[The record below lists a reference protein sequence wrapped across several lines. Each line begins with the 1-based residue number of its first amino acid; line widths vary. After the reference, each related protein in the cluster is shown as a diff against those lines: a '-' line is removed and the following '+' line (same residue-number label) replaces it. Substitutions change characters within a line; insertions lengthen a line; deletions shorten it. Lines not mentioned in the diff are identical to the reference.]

1 LRIASRSWLV
11 TALLAAS
18 LTWVGCH
25 AGRQPA
31 NELYLRQSH
40 LPSEVPRYDVLELA
54 FQHNGVYRDNFF
66 DADLKAV
73 LTSPSGVE
81 HQVQGFF
88 YGRDLWMIRFRPDEP
103 GTWSYSYFFTGTGG
117 FRKQGSG
124 TFICLSSSQH
134 GPVRRNLVDP
144 FRWVLADGKPF
155 FPIGLQD
162 CVYIKDGRLKD
173 FVIDGEDK
181 SQPGRALSADAYF
194 LTYGQ
199 AGFNMFRFS
208 QKNCSYS
215 LFDDLDHYR
224 VPESILT
231 DELLSSARKNGFRI
245 MFGFF
250 GYHGRQL
257 SDNRALN
264 VLERTA
270 NHALGRPREAIED
283 PDNREVIDKEKR
295 FVAYCVARWG
305 VYADF
310 WELLNER
317 KASDRWT
324 TLMADYVR
332 SVDPDHKPISTSWE
346 KPNLP
351 AIDINA
357 PHWYESENELSSD
370 LRWQQLATR
379 WKQAGKPVIV
389 DEQGNTGMNWDP
401 RSGVRMRIR
410 SWTALFQEISAVFW
424 NTSWLK
430 QGMHHGRYSPE
441 EASNIYLGP
450 EERGYIRVLQTFAD
464 RLDCDIRMAPVSF
477 DLPTPARAYGLVG
490 KETAGIYL
498 QHADTHSTALERAK
512 IIVDFSSLGGHKP
525 LQGEWIDPATGTV
538 LSRVRISPGVAKLP
552 VPPFKVD
559 IALQVSA
566 AGTPSSTGAKTTSE
580 RSALRPSSFS

>member
-1 LRIASRSWLV
+1 
-11 TALLAAS
+11 
-18 LTWVGCH
+18 
-25 AGRQPA
+25 
-31 NELYLRQSH
+31 
-40 LPSEVPRYDVLELA
+40 VLELS

-66 DADLKAV
+66 DVDLKTV
-73 LTSPSGVE
+73 LKSPSGVE
-81 HQVQGFF
+81 HPVHGFF
-88 YGRDLWMIRFRPDEP
+88 YGWDLWMVRFRPDEV
-103 GTWSYSYFFTGTGG
+103 GTWSYSYTFTGAGG

-124 TFICLSSSQH
+124 TFICLPSDKH
-134 GPVRRNLVDP
+134 GPVRRNPVNP
-144 FRWVLADGKPF
+144 FRWVLADGAPF

-162 CVYIKDGRLKD
+162 CVYIKEGRLKD
-173 FVIDGEDK
+173 FAIDGED
-181 SQPGRALSADAYF
+181 QNHPGRALPADAYF
-194 LTYGQ
+194 MTYGQ

-215 LFDDLDHYR
+215 LYDDLDHYR
-224 VPESILT
+224 VAESIAT
-231 DELLSSARKNGFRI
+231 DELLSAARQNGLRI

-264 VLERTA
+264 VLERSA
-270 NHALGRPREAIED
+270 NDTLGRPREAIED
-283 PDNREVIDKEKR
+283 PDNREIVEKEKR

-370 LRWQQLATR
+370 LRWQQLATK

-401 RSGVRMRIR
+401 RSAVRMRIR
-410 SWTALFQEISAVFW
+410 TWTAFFQEVSVVFW

-430 QGMHHGRYSPE
+430 QGMHHGRYTPGA
-441 EASNIYLGP
+441 ASNIYLGP
-450 EERGYIRVLQTFAD
+450 EERGYIRVLQDFAD
-464 RLDCDIRMAPVSF
+464 RLDSDIRVAPVSF
-477 DLPTPARAYGLVG
+477 DSPTPARAYGLIG
-490 KETAGIYL
+490 KQAAGIYL
-498 QHADTHSTALERAK
+498 QHADTHSTALEQAE
-512 IIVDFSSLGGHKP
+512 IIVDFSSIGHQP
-525 LQGEWIDPATGTV
+525 LIGEWIDPATGEV
-538 LSRVRISPGVAKLP
+538 LSRVQISPGVARLQ
-552 VPPFKVD
+552 VPAFKVD
-559 IALQVSA
+559 LALLVHLEHNA
-566 AGTPSSTGAKTTSE
+566 NGRAMTISE
-580 RSALRPSSFS
+580 SSALDTSSF